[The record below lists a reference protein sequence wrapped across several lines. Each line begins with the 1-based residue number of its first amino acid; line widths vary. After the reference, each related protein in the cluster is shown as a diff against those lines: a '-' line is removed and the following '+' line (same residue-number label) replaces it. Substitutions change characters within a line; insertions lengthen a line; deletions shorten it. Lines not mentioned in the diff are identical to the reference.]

1 MSCTAWLEPT
11 YRDDTRMLATA
22 VGRYIDLA
30 TRFLVLDL
38 TVLNP
43 SMNMWVG
50 VRAFAEIPKS
60 GAVVVSYQLTP
71 VRLYS
76 WAESDTPLFA
86 VLEVALACFY
96 AFYICQS
103 AMHVRSRGCRSV
115 CAVHSAMHNLNLL
128 FYCAMWAFRLASLA
142 ELPDAASVHVRSNHV
157 YDFTMAV
164 ALKVT
169 SVHLAS
175 LNVFLAWF
183 RLCSY
188 LAYVPRFALVT
199 GTLARAASTVG
210 GFAVVFC
217 VVLFGFAEAHMLTF
231 GSRVVGFRNLSVSMV
246 TLLRSLVGDFE
257 FEAMVEAQ
265 WLLGV
270 VFFVLFVALSVVVV
284 LNILIAIISDAF
296 NEEIHEL
303 ATREDVRLY
312 VGRAVHGC
320 VAAPAHCS
328 SWHGTGTLG
337 MRRPACW
344 RGVFVPFNMRV

>member
-1 MSCTAWLEPT
+1 M
-11 YRDDTRMLATA
+11 
-22 VGRYIDLA
+22 
-30 TRFLVLDL
+30 

-50 VRAFAEIPKS
+50 IRAFAEIPKS
-60 GAVVVSYQLTP
+60 GAVAVSYQLTP

-76 WAESDTPLFA
+76 WAESDAPLFA
-86 VLEVALACFY
+86 VLEAALACFY

-103 AMHVRSRGCRSV
+103 MQQLRSRGCRSV
-115 CAVHSAMHNLNLL
+115 FGVHSAFHNLNLL
-128 FYCAMWAFRLASLA
+128 FYCAMWTFRLASLA
-142 ELPDAASVHVRSNHV
+142 QLPDPNSVLVRSDRV
-157 YDFTMAV
+157 YDFTMPI
-164 ALKVT
+164 ALKAT

-183 RLCSY
+183 RLCSF

-199 GTLARAASTVG
+199 GTLSRASSTVG

-231 GSRVVGFRNLSVSMV
+231 GSRVVGFRNLSVSTV

-270 VFFVLFVALSVVVV
+270 VFFVMFVALSVVVV
-284 LNILIAIISDAF
+284 LNILIAIVSDAF

-303 ATREDVRLY
+303 ATREDVR
-312 VGRAVHGC
+312 V
-320 VAAPAHCS
+320 
-328 SWHGTGTLG
+328 
-337 MRRPACW
+337 
-344 RGVFVPFNMRV
+344 